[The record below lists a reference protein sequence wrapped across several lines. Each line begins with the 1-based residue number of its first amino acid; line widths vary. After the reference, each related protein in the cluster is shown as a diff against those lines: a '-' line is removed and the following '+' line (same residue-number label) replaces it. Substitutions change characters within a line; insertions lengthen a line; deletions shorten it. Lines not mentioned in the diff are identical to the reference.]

1 MNVDIRTLFLVLGII
16 DVIQVIVF
24 FLLYLVNRAY
34 KGIGW
39 WVLGSALSAAG
50 LGIVLLQD
58 VVSIERVSLV
68 AANALLVSG
77 QIFLYVG
84 VMRFLDKKENRGIA
98 ISVFAVFILTF
109 LYYSYV
115 NNDITART
123 VIVSAA
129 AAAVSL
135 LTADRLFVH
144 KSQAIAASANFT
156 AVVLLAAGGY
166 FMIRAVLTLISSPVN
181 SIFAPALTHTAVLLV
196 SLIEGIL
203 LTFGFIIM
211 INQRLV
217 GRLNQL
223 AVTDEL
229 TGIYNRRVFMEMAE
243 REMARFIRY
252 RTEFSFI
259 KIDVDRFKLI
269 NDTYGQILGDRVL
282 KELAGT
288 LAMRVRKVDIVGRL
302 GGEKFG
308 VVLPET
314 GASGAQQAALRLHA
328 SLKQID
334 IRSDSGE
341 QVKIKISMGA
351 SAAVDG
357 DSSLDMLM
365 TRADAALNL
374 AQQHGRDRVETA

>member
-1 MNVDIRTLFLVLGII
+1 
-16 DVIQVIVF
+16 
-24 FLLYLVNRAY
+24 
-34 KGIGW
+34 
-39 WVLGSALSAAG
+39 
-50 LGIVLLQD
+50 
-58 VVSIERVSLV
+58 
-68 AANALLVSG
+68 
-77 QIFLYVG
+77 
-84 VMRFLDKKENRGIA
+84 
-98 ISVFAVFILTF
+98 
-109 LYYSYV
+109 
-115 NNDITART
+115 
-123 VIVSAA
+123 
-129 AAAVSL
+129 
-135 LTADRLFVH
+135 
-144 KSQAIAASANFT
+144 
-156 AVVLLAAGGY
+156 
-166 FMIRAVLTLISSPVN
+166 
-181 SIFAPALTHTAVLLV
+181 LLV

-223 AVTDEL
+223 AVKDEL

-357 DSSLDMLM
+357 DSSLDMLIA
-365 TRADAALNL
+365 RADAALNL